1 MHGGKQLADSR
12 TLSALGLESGGGL
25 HLVLSLRGGA
35 PKKKGKG
42 DKGKKGDKKGKGD
55 GGKAPL
61 GEGEEMTPEQLKE
74 QVELEIHREIHKE
87 I

>member
-1 MHGGKQLADSR
+1 M
-12 TLSALGLESGGGL
+12 
-25 HLVLSLRGGA
+25 LSLRGGA

-74 QVELEIHREIHKE
+74 QVEQLRALPVYLPMHLQALDP
-87 I
+87 